1 MENTKYQYITIRVAT
16 ESEYSKAQKLILEG
30 WVVLNFLPF
39 SDLVQFC
46 KISE

>member
-1 MENTKYQYITIRVAT
+1 MENTKYQYKTLKVQT
-16 ESEYSKAQKLILEG
+16 KQEYKEAQKLILAG

-39 SDLVQFC
+39 SDIVQFC

>member
-1 MENTKYQYITIRVAT
+1 MENTKYQYITLKVET
-16 ESEYSKAQKLILEG
+16 KEEYKQAKKLLLDG
-30 WVVLNFLPF
+30 WVILNFLPF

>member
-1 MENTKYQYITIRVAT
+1 MENTKYKYMTMKVQTK
-16 ESEYSKAQKLILEG
+16 SEYKKAEKLLLEG